1 MSCAKLGIGN
11 GRGCKLPGN
20 NGECSAPGGSG
31 EKLAIG
37 PKPIG
42 LGDICGV
49 LDKSELFCSSA
60 VIGESLS
67 DLLMMLSFTSL
78 RIISSSSSS
87 SSFSESEGD
96 CVGGDALPDLSP
108 SSLSRLPA

>member
-1 MSCAKLGIGN
+1 MGN

-20 NGECSAPGGSG
+20 NGECNAPGGSA
-31 EKLAIG
+31 EKFGMG
-37 PKPIG
+37 PKLIG
-42 LGDICGV
+42 LRDICGV
-49 LDKSELFCSSA
+49 LDKSELLCSSA

-67 DLLMMLSFTSL
+67 DLLTMLSFASLSL

-87 SSFSESEGD
+87 SLSESVGD
-96 CVGGDALPDLSP
+96 CVGGDAPPDLSH